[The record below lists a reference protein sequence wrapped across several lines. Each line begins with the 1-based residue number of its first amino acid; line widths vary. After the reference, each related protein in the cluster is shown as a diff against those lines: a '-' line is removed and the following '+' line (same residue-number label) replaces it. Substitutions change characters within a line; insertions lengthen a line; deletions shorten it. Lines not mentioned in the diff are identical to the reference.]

1 MNATDD
7 FNLAP
12 SLPGWLLYPSTLV
25 LAVLLCVVLYRSR
38 VRQEAFSIF
47 VPWFRYVVS
56 TYHTITFQPAVAGL
70 SWNALGSSGI
80 FVLGLLTVK
89 PRDFALK
96 LLLPCYFLMGVVALS
111 GLANRDIGGTID
123 SIVKLGFLV
132 VLSLSFYEALGQV
145 GEKRA
150 TTRLLWAFVP
160 PLVFQ
165 VFSVVFGIAKATET
179 DGSTSYIGGYNHE
192 AAFSII
198 LATCLFVSAIATSLN
213 RWLRFGILVACI
225 VGILLA
231 NYRTTILAVAPL
243 IVAQFSSDVLGRFNR
258 RQRTVI
264 GIFVG
269 FFSVMIVCIA
279 GWVLRDRFADLATVL
294 ESGTELMKRPELY
307 TRAEVQMLSAR
318 PYIWSYYIYGY
329 LDGGTLQHLIG
340 FGGDSWDGV
349 FLKYAHNTLVSSL
362 YEYGIAGVIAFPYLW
377 LSMLFAAMRV
387 RHPARAKLVGAH
399 LSFMLLNMATMPHW
413 MIEGDILY
421 GLICGYTFHCLLRPQ
436 TATSP
441 ARAMKTSRARPV
453 VPQPAAA
460 QTRRAV

>member
-1 MNATDD
+1 MNSQDP
-7 FNLAP
+7 FNVAP

-25 LAVLLCVVLYRSR
+25 LFLLLCVVLYRSR
-38 VRQEAFSIF
+38 VRQEAFAIF

-56 TYHTITFQPAVAGL
+56 TYHTITFQSAFAGL
-70 SWNALGSSGI
+70 TWNAFGSSGI
-80 FVLGLLTVK
+80 FLLGLLVVK
-89 PRDFALK
+89 PRDFGLK

-111 GLANRDIGGTID
+111 GLANRDFGGTID
-123 SIVKLGFLV
+123 AIVKLGFFL

-150 TTRLLWAFVP
+150 TSRLLWSFGP
-160 PLVFQ
+160 PLLFQ
-165 VFSVVFGIAKATET
+165 VLSVVFGIAKATET

-198 LATCLFVSAIATSLN
+198 LATCLFVSAIATGLS
-213 RWLRFGILVACI
+213 RWLRFAILVACI
-225 VGILLA
+225 AGILLA

-243 IVAQFSSDVLGRFNR
+243 ILAQLNSDILGRFSR
-258 RQRTVI
+258 RQRVII

-269 FFSVMIVCIA
+269 FITLAMLGIV
-279 GWVLRDRFADLATVL
+279 GWVLRDRFQDLATVL

-329 LDGGTLQHLIG
+329 IDGGMLQHLIG
-340 FGGDSWDGV
+340 FGGNSWDGV
-349 FLKYAHNTLVSSL
+349 FSKYAHNTLISSL
-362 YEYGIAGVIAFPYLW
+362 YEYGIAGIIAFPYLW
-377 LSMLFAAMRV
+377 ISMLFAALRV
-387 RHPARAKLVGAH
+387 RHSARAKLVGAH
-399 LSFMLLNMATMPHW
+399 LSFLLLNMATMPHW

-421 GLICGYTFHCLLRPQ
+421 GLICGYTFHCLLRPEAATSPAKVPKAPRARFVAPQ

-441 ARAMKTSRARPV
+441 ARRAI
-453 VPQPAAA
+453 
-460 QTRRAV
+460 